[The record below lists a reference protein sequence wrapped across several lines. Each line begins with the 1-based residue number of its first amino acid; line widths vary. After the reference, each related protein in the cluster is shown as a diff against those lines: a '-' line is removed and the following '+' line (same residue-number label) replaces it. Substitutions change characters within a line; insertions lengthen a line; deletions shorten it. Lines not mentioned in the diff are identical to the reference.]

1 MESTKFPVVIKKRNG
16 VMIGVSILEIVMG
29 IFFGIVGGGIKSP
42 LLWIFVFTG
51 IISALSVFVEYSQDI
66 LIKENKLEFYKNND
80 LIKEIKYINIT
91 SIDIDKGNEPK
102 TKRKDFFTISIGS
115 NDKNSNRTKNS
126 KIEKYLVNPSNY
138 SAKDLITIKNIITSK
153 NSSVKVN
160 REVEEYFNI
169 NESNKK

>member
-160 REVEEYFNI
+160 RVEEYFNI